1 MRHGFDAMTGRPLS
15 GWAHCVQS
23 IAVILTTRIGSRVM
37 RRAFGSLVP
46 ELQDRNATPLL
57 IMQVYAAVAAALRT
71 YEPGFRLRT
80 IQLSRSGADG
90 VFVFVLTGTF
100 YPRGHLGDYS
110 ISETRSAVLAA
121 NDNGFRMAEVA

>member
-1 MRHGFDAMTGRPLS
+1 MTGKPLS

-23 IAVILTTRIGSRVM
+23 ISVILTTRIGSRVM

-57 IMQVYAAVAAALRT
+57 IMQVYAAVAAALRA

-80 IQLSRSGADG
+80 IQLSRFGADG
-90 VFVFVLTGTF
+90 IFAFEISGIF

-110 ISETRSAVLAA
+110 ISEARSAVLAA
-121 NDNGFRMAEVA
+121 NDNGFRMMEVA

>member
-1 MRHGFDAMTGRPLS
+1 MRHGFDATTGKPLS

-57 IMQVYAAVAAALRT
+57 IMQVYAAVAAALRA

-90 VFVFVLTGTF
+90 IFAFQISGIF